1 MCNLKLS
8 RPTLLVHWFLRVTSV
23 MFHHEHVGRRH
34 APIPYPVIEMN
45 EAGQKSWWAGGTK
58 GTDASETLEKTLCAV
73 GSDGLSASSF
83 STPQAMYMYVVVT
96 MVPRFQGGQDFRNGI
111 CD

>member
-1 MCNLKLS
+1 
-8 RPTLLVHWFLRVTSV
+8 

-83 STPQAMYMYVVVT
+83 STPQAMYLHVGTCMLLSQWYLDSMEGRISEMASVT
-96 MVPRFQGGQDFRNGI
+96 DATELHDGTFD
-111 CD
+111 